1 MAFCGVKNEHLDWVM
16 GMTYALMR
24 ESKSIGEIIK
34 EIAIELPLDKPSI
47 AATLLSKIPSFSQTL
62 MSEDTDLGDE
72 YGPKFM
78 EIQQLKKR
86 FEGDN
91 GYNEV
96 IDFINSLELSDKVDA
111 ALDAIEEEEIEAPA
125 PTSFLDELE
134 VLTPNPN
141 EKSKKA
147 IIFKKNGETY
157 RAEITNP
164 LLAGDRDFFIT
175 NLKIFKQGEFVDTQ
189 MPTGDFVRSLLDTFE
204 GLKNRPVQQNK
215 EVEEK
220 VVEKSTKAKT
230 KVKKVEPTVYSNPEK
245 ITTSLDEVEVL
256 PTKFPYELERKR
268 FVFDIPNKNE
278 QSSVTYRATITKNV
292 GAEEFTLDSLETSP
306 SEGSEWSLLNKED
319 FREPVVTQ
327 EAIDFIE
334 SIEIA
339 ALETYSRL
347 ENGDI
352 LSQRFVEKPSQTI
365 IKKINP
371 RAGKPNRLKIIQRA
385 LALDAF
391 TPEVEVAQYFLRGG
405 KIDSSAIDE
414 LYRNARGEKRIKGSL
429 ISNKSDSPTI
439 TELAHMLWE
448 NSKIRDNEGD
458 SVYSDQDYRNIIE
471 DFLSSYNNRSEIAED
486 ILRGYEKNQEEQ
498 IPEEA
503 YLYLYPD
510 SYIENSIQE
519 RELFEQ
525 SLKDETTVN
534 VEIGH
539 GIVLENKIETEDEK
553 SKQNQEIEGSEK
565 GAGKQNGQRVIQ
577 DFGKSIRPTFR
588 NAVPNRLEKELTE
601 HQKVGVN
608 AIVQAVQTGNSF
620 LLADGAG
627 AGKTRVLLTAAQA
640 LKNSGKRVIIVT
652 ENKEII
658 SGSFKADSKALG
670 MPFSQDKSENGKAD
684 GIGIVTVSNFR
695 DKVNSSEYDVVI
707 IDESQ
712 NASGL
717 TSQISEK
724 VKNFPG
730 QIVYASATPF
740 DTEEKTIYILPRL
753 FGISEKEYLDMIGG
767 QMYQRPRRGTE
778 LVFPNGKA
786 KFIKVLN
793 STHERL
799 ISEGKMLHRRYEFFG
814 DDNLNIDTIG
824 TADEFGGGY
833 SIEQLEEAVS
843 NFYRE
848 KSKRV
853 QLTEVDIKAG
863 ATVESKRREI
873 NEMKSNALKRI
884 PETFKA
890 NVQFLNQIEE
900 DLKQGK
906 QVIVYGV
913 NVKEEGLSFDLLGDD
928 GEVKK
933 VVRPAFL
940 KQMEQKL
947 KARGIEF
954 GVVTGQTKN
963 RSKTVDS
970 FQKGDLK
977 VLLINESGT
986 TGINLNDTVGNA
998 PRRLYISGALPNAIQ
1013 LEQIKGRVS
1022 RLNNASAAEVVYVS
1036 VNSEVESRNRNK
1048 LMGKMAILNSV
1059 LKGDQLES
1067 IVEAE
1072 NNIKEIQKEV
1082 EANPKAPFIEDDADG
1097 RNFIVKNSF
1106 AVKDTLKQMGG
1117 SYRKWF
1123 GGWKFPMERKEEV
1136 SAELNKLLPNA
1147 IKAEV
1152 QINKVQNEILSEET
1166 KDKSVTLPST
1176 LSYGSPRNFN
1186 KINGEWKEL
1195 LGDSFVSVDEVT
1207 QRQAEAA
1214 FTNKPA
1220 PKLSAQEE
1228 QFRVDPK
1235 VQEKLRGL
1243 IRPSSENIQKAND
1256 EESTPCE

>member
-24 ESKSIGEIIK
+24 ENKSVEEIIK
-34 EIAIELPLDKPSI
+34 EIAKELPLDKPSI
-47 AATLLSKIPSFSQTL
+47 AATLLSNIPSFSQTL
-62 MSEDTDLGDE
+62 MAEDTDLGDE
-72 YGPKFM
+72 YGSKFM

-96 IDFINSLELSDKVDA
+96 IDFINTLEISDKVDA
-111 ALDAIEEEEIEAPA
+111 VLDAIEDEEIEAPEQ
-125 PTSFLDELE
+125 TRFLDELE
-134 VLTPNPN
+134 TLPINPN
-141 EKSKKA
+141 ENSKKA
-147 IIFKKNGETY
+147 IVFKKDGETY

-164 LLAGDRDFFIT
+164 LLAGDRDFYIT
-175 NLKIFKQGEFVDTQ
+175 NIKVFKQGSFVDTQ
-189 MPTGDFVRSLLDTFE
+189 MPGGDFVRSLLNTFE
-204 GLKNRPVQQNK
+204 SLKNRPIEQNK
-215 EVEEK
+215 EVEKK
-220 VVEKSTKAKT
+220 VVEKSSKAKT
-230 KVKKVEPTVYSNPEK
+230 KKVEPTVYSNPEK
-245 ITTSLDEVEVL
+245 ITTSLEEVQVL
-256 PTKFPYELERKR
+256 PTKFPYEVERKS

-292 GAEEFTLDSLETSP
+292 GAEEFTLDSLEASP
-306 SEGSEWSLLNKED
+306 SEGSGWSLLNKED
-319 FREPVVTQ
+319 FRKPVVTQ

-334 SIEIA
+334 GIEKV

-347 ENGDI
+347 EDGDI

-385 LALDAF
+385 LALDPF

-405 KIDSSAIDE
+405 RVDSSVIDE
-414 LYRNARGEKRIKGSL
+414 LYRNAKGEKRVKGSL

-439 TELAHMLWE
+439 TQLAHMLWE
-448 NSKIRDNEGD
+448 NTEIRDNGGD
-458 SVYSDQDYRNIIE
+458 SVYSDQDYRNLIE

-486 ILRGYEKNQEEQ
+486 ILKGYEKNREEQ

-539 GIVLENKIETEDEK
+539 GVVLENKIDTENEK
-553 SKQNQEIEGSEK
+553 SKQNQEIEGSET

-608 AIVQAVQTGNSF
+608 AIVQAVESGSSF

-684 GIGIVTVSNFR
+684 GVNIVTVSNFR
-695 DKVNSSEYDVVI
+695 DKVNSFEYDVVI

-724 VKNFPG
+724 VKDFSG

-767 QMYQRPRRGTE
+767 QMYQRPRRGME

-824 TADEFGGGY
+824 IADEFGGGY
-833 SIEQLEEAVS
+833 SIEQLEEGV
-843 NFYRE
+843 NTYYRE

-853 QLTEVDIKAG
+853 QLTDADLRAG
-863 ATVESKRREI
+863 VTEESKRREI

-906 QVIVYGV
+906 QVIIYGV
-913 NVKEEGLSFDLLGDD
+913 NVKEEGLSFDLLDEN
-928 GEVKK
+928 GEAKK

-947 KARGIEF
+947 RARGIEF

-1036 VNSEVESRNRNK
+1036 VNSEVESKNRNK

-1067 IVEAE
+1067 ILEAE
-1072 NNIKEIQKEV
+1072 NNTKEIQKEV
-1082 EANPKAPFIEDDADG
+1082 ASNPKAPYIEDDADG
-1097 RNFIVKNSF
+1097 RNFTVKNSF
-1106 AVKDTLKQMGG
+1106 AIKETLKELKG
-1117 SYRKWF
+1117 SYRRGF
-1123 GGWKFPMERKEEV
+1123 EGWKFPMSRKEEIM
-1136 SAELNKLLPNA
+1136 AEINRLIPTAVKT
-1147 IKAEV
+1147 EV
-1152 QINKVQNEILSEET
+1152 QINKVQNEIAKEEVL
-1166 KDKSVTLPST
+1166 DKSITIPSP
-1176 LSYGSPRNFN
+1176 LSYGIPRTFYKVGNQ
-1186 KINGEWKEL
+1186 WKEL
-1195 LGDSFVSVDEVT
+1195 LGNSFIEVDEAT
-1207 QRQAEAA
+1207 QNLAENA
-1214 FTNKPA
+1214 FNNKPA
-1220 PKLSAQEE
+1220 PKLSPKEE
-1228 QFRVDPK
+1228 EFRLDPK

-1243 IRPSSENIQKAND
+1243 IRPSNENIEKSDD
-1256 EESTPCE
+1256 EQSIEC

>member
-24 ESKSIGEIIK
+24 ENKSVEEIIK
-34 EIAIELPLDKPSI
+34 EIAKELPLDKPSI
-47 AATLLSKIPSFSQTL
+47 AATLLSNIPSFSQTL
-62 MSEDTDLGDE
+62 MAEDTDLGDE
-72 YGPKFM
+72 YGSKFM

-96 IDFINSLELSDKVDA
+96 IDFINALELSDKVDA
-111 ALDAIEEEEIEAPA
+111 VLDAIEDEEIEAPA
-125 PTSFLDELE
+125 QTRFIDELE
-134 VLTPNPN
+134 TLPINPN
-141 EKSKKA
+141 ENSKKA
-147 IIFKKNGETY
+147 IIFKKDGETY

-164 LLAGDRDFFIT
+164 LLAGDRDFYIT

-189 MPTGDFVRSLLDTFE
+189 VPTGDFVRSLLDTFE
-204 GLKNRPVQQNK
+204 GLKNRPIEQNK
-215 EVEEK
+215 EVEKK
-220 VVEKSTKAKT
+220 VVEKSSKPKA
-230 KVKKVEPTVYSNPEK
+230 KKVEPTVYSNPEK
-245 ITTSLDEVEVL
+245 ITTSLEEVQVL
-256 PTKFPYELERKR
+256 PTKFPYEVERKS

-292 GAEEFTLDSLETSP
+292 GSEEFTLDSLEASP
-306 SEGSEWSLLNKED
+306 SEGSGWSLLNKED
-319 FREPVVTQ
+319 FRKPVVTQ

-334 SIEIA
+334 GIEKA

-385 LALDAF
+385 LAIEPF
-391 TPEVEVAQYFLRGG
+391 TPEVEVAHYFLRGG

-414 LYRNARGEKRIKGSL
+414 LYRNARGEKRVKGSL

-439 TELAHMLWE
+439 TQLAHMLWE
-448 NSKIRDNEGD
+448 NTEIRDNEGD

-486 ILRGYEKNQEEQ
+486 ILKGYEKNQEEQ

-539 GIVLENKIETEDEK
+539 GIVLENKIEDEK
-553 SKQNQEIEGSEK
+553 SKQNQEVEGSET

-608 AIVQAVQTGNSF
+608 AIVQAVQSGSSF

-684 GIGIVTVSNFR
+684 GVNIVTVSNFR

-724 VKNFPG
+724 VKDFGG

-767 QMYQRPRRGTE
+767 QMYQRPRRGME

-824 TADEFGGGY
+824 TSDEFGGGY
-833 SIEQLEEAVS
+833 SIEQLEEGV
-843 NFYRE
+843 NTYYRE

-853 QLTEVDIKAG
+853 QLTDADLRAG
-863 ATVESKRREI
+863 VTEESKRREI

-890 NVQFLNQIEE
+890 NTQFLNQIEE

-906 QVIVYGV
+906 QVIIYGV
-913 NVKEEGLSFDLLGDD
+913 NVKEDGLSFDLLDEN

-970 FQKGDLK
+970 FQKGGLK

-1036 VNSEVESRNRNK
+1036 VNSEVESKNRNK

-1067 IVEAE
+1067 ILEAE
-1072 NNIKEIQKEV
+1072 NNIKEIEKEV
-1082 EANPKAPFIEDDADG
+1082 ASNPKAPYIEDDADG
-1097 RNFIVKNSF
+1097 KNFTVKNSF
-1106 AVKDTLKQMGG
+1106 AIKNTLKELRG
-1117 SYRKWF
+1117 SYRRGF
-1123 GGWKFPMERKEEV
+1123 EGWKFPMERKEEIL
-1136 SAELNKLLPNA
+1136 AELNRLLPTA
-1147 IKAEV
+1147 VKTEV
-1152 QINKVQNEILSEET
+1152 QINKVQNELLAEET

-1176 LSYGSPRNFN
+1176 LSYGSPRTFN

-1195 LGDSFVSVDEVT
+1195 LGDSFISVDENT

-1214 FTNKPA
+1214 FSNKPA
-1220 PKLSAQEE
+1220 PKLSPKEE
-1228 QFRVDPK
+1228 EFRLDPK

-1243 IRPSSENIQKAND
+1243 IRPSNENIEKSND
-1256 EESTPCE
+1256 EQSEPC